1 MSRLATNFILFIS
14 LLILLCTSRP
24 MCAQS
29 RNVGW
34 IEVPADSISIGA
46 EIWIDDFIYGH
57 VPSKLELP
65 IGIHNVSIRKEHCI
79 PFDAKIKISKN
90 EIFSLSA
97 LLTAQYKTCELYVD
111 NDAAIYIDST
121 YVGTGKW
128 IGDLPYG
135 NHLIVCAL
143 EGYNSTSKEIAVS
156 PESERIYMLP
166 TPTPVLGSIS
176 IISSTEN
183 AAVKIDGEY
192 VGMTPLHL
200 VKSVPVGKRLIEVSK
215 PNHLLFYQETIISE
229 DSTIELY
236 AELTEFTEVHIHSN
250 PSGAQISINGE
261 IYGTTPCSTDLLL
274 GEHLIELHKQGFRPA
289 RKTITVQTEQPDV
302 ELRLVRQYINP
313 SSFYISSEYR
323 YLNNSWIK
331 LGIGGY
337 IKGINIEANAMFSLK
352 ESEIIYWNVPDKM
365 TKPYGYTY
373 KPIFWGGK
381 IGYGFIIGNR
391 TRITPQVGTGILNIE
406 GSCVIEGNS
415 LYEPSSHRGFSI
427 PLALDTR
434 IDFAV
439 LPSVALSICPEYTI
453 NLIES
458 ELYKKLSDVSKTID
472 DYSNGLGLSLGIN
485 FYF

>member
-1 MSRLATNFILFIS
+1 MSRLISRFLILIS
-14 LLILLCTSRP
+14 LLILYTSTS
-24 MCAQS
+24 MYAQS

-34 IEVPADSISIGA
+34 IEVPADSISVGA
-46 EIWIDDFIYGH
+46 EIWVDNLLYGY

-65 IGIHNVSIRKEHCI
+65 IGAHNVSIRKENCI
-79 PFDAKIKISKN
+79 PFNARIKIFKN
-90 EIFSLSA
+90 EIF
-97 LLTAQYKTCELYVD
+97 LLPASMTAQYKTCELYVD

-128 IGDLPYG
+128 IGNLPYG
-135 NHLIVCAL
+135 KHLITCAL
-143 EGYNSTSKEIAVS
+143 EGYNSTAKEIAVS

-166 TPTPVLGSIS
+166 TPSPILGSIS
-176 IISSTEN
+176 ITSSTPN
-183 AAVKIDGEY
+183 ALVKIDGEY

-200 VKSVPVGKRLIEVSK
+200 VKAVPIGKRLIEVSK
-215 PNHLLFYQETIISE
+215 PNHLLFCQETIVSE
-229 DSTIELY
+229 DSTSELY
-236 AELTEFTEVHIHSN
+236 AELTEFSEVHIHSN

-289 RKTITVQTEQPDV
+289 RKTIIVQTEQPNV
-302 ELRLVRQYINP
+302 ELRLIRQYINP
-313 SSFYISSEYR
+313 SSFYISGEYR

-391 TRITPQVGTGILNIE
+391 TRITPQIGMGILCIE
-406 GSCVIEGNS
+406 GSCAREGNP
-415 LYEPSSHRGFSI
+415 LYELAVHKGFCV
-427 PLALDTR
+427 PLVVDTR
-434 IDFAV
+434 VDFAV
-439 LPSVALSICPEYTI
+439 LPSVALSICPEYSI
-453 NLIES
+453 NIIES
-458 ELYKKLSDVSKTID
+458 ELYKKLADVSKTID
-472 DYSNGLGLSLGIN
+472 DYGNGLGLSFGIN